1 MQCGNLFILILSNL
15 VFGADLL
22 LLIENLPLA
31 HIGELLCEKL
41 SLCDTIGKD
50 QVDHAYIR
58 IEDGLE
64 KDTTLDALN
73 RDLPSDLF
81 DGNVMGN
88 LDQKVR
94 VGL

>member
-1 MQCGNLFILILSNL
+1 M
-15 VFGADLL
+15 V
-22 LLIENLPLA
+22 ENLPLA
-31 HIGELLCEKL
+31 HIGELLSELL
-41 SLCDTIGKD
+41 SLSDTVSED

-64 KDTTLDALN
+64 KDTALDALN

-81 DGNVMGN
+81 YGNVVCN

-94 VGL
+94 VSL